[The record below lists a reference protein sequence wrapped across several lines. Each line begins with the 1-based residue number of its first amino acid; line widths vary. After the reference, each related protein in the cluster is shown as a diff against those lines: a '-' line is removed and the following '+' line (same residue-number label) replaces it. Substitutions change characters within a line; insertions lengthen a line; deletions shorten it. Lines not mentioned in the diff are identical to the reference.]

1 MDKQQRDE
9 REAPPGLS
17 SKGEDPE
24 SADSYKKAMR

>member
-1 MDKQQRDE
+1 MDKQRDE

-24 SADSYKKAMR
+24 SADSYKKAM